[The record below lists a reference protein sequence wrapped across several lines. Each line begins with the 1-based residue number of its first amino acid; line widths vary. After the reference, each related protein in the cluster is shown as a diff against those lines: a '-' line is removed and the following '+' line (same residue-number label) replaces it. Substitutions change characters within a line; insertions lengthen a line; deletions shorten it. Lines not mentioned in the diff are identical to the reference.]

1 MSIGWTDINPV
12 LIRIFTTLATN
23 TDQLADGFRAEW
35 KEGKRGF
42 TSPTQKLSLLLKVT
56 TVAPIGEDETRYDSS
71 MLVAQTGQRRVT
83 LQVQAVVPEH
93 TDEHWAMAAMSRIQT
108 RIRRPAVIEELLGL
122 DVGIIDVGKA
132 VKISFKDGGRV
143 VSSATMDI
151 VFSMVAY
158 DQEDT
163 VAAGWIQ
170 YLVMSSHLSDGT
182 LLADGQ
188 QMVNV
193 EIPDIP

>member
-182 LLADGQ
+182 LLAAGQ